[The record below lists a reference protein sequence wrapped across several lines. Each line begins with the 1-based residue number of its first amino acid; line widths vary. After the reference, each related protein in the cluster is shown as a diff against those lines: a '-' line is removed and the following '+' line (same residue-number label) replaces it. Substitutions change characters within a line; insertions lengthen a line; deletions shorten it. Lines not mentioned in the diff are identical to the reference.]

1 MAGRRTALPELRL
14 ALRRSF
20 YTAGQNAVCP
30 WKIPE
35 ILIYFYLYMKEVTF
49 LMDTDKQ
56 WRDLD
61 LIVKHCQDCPLH
73 QKRTHAVPGEGNQNA
88 TLMFIGE
95 GPGRDEDRQGR
106 PFVGK
111 AGQLLDKMIAA
122 IDLTREDIYI
132 ANIVK
137 CRPPQNRVPTAEEAE
152 ACLKY
157 LRRQVYLIQPKIIVL
172 LGSTALR
179 FTVDR
184 DARITRMRGT
194 WIESKGVFM
203 MPTYHPA
210 ALLRDPAKKYEVWE
224 DLQKVQTKLKELTDQ
239 SA

>member
-1 MAGRRTALPELRL
+1 M
-14 ALRRSF
+14 
-20 YTAGQNAVCP
+20 N
-30 WKIPE
+30 
-35 ILIYFYLYMKEVTF
+35 
-49 LMDTDKQ
+49 TDKQ
-56 WRDLD
+56 WSDLE

-73 QKRTHAVPGEGNQNA
+73 EKRTHAVPGEGNRQA
-88 TLMFIGE
+88 DLMFIGE
-95 GPGRDEDRQGR
+95 GPGRDEDEQGR

-122 IDLTREDIYI
+122 IGLNRGDVYI

-137 CRPPQNRVPTAEEAE
+137 CRPPKNRVPTEVEAGE
-152 ACLKY
+152 CLKY

-179 FTVDR
+179 FTVDKE
-184 DARITRMRGT
+184 ARITRMRGN
-194 WIESKGVFM
+194 WIERKGIYM

-210 ALLRDPAKKYEVWE
+210 ALLRDPAKKYEAWE
-224 DLQKVQTKLKELTDQ
+224 DLQKVQEKLMELSNQ